1 MGVRTTLWRRRGGRW
16 RGTVCLPALCALV
29 CITLPA
35 SAAAIPPAD
44 YYGAN
49 IQPLFE
55 ASFVPQA
62 DWSGLFAKMATD
74 ALQTA
79 RMDAVWSWAEP
90 NAPVNA
96 QHTYTWS
103 NPGDPAHSLDQI
115 VGSLAANGVRMLAV
129 IDLPPSWAA
138 GSGTQMVPAHY
149 DDYVAFAAAFAAR
162 YGEGGTFW
170 QQNPQLPYLPV
181 VDFEVWNEANS
192 ANFWS
197 GSADPT
203 EYAKV
208 LVGASAA
215 IHAVDP
221 SAQVLAS
228 IGWQSFQSYV
238 STLYKLGV
246 KGSIEGIAFHP
257 YAPDAFGIVLLTEE
271 LRATLGSA
279 GEESLPIYEDEVG
292 LPDAA
297 SGPGAAFAY
306 DGPVSDA
313 ARAATLSLTGDALAH
328 GDCGV
333 QSFDV
338 FALVGSDDNVSGA
351 GGYFG
356 MFDYETDAPNMTGA
370 AIIAASQRWQA
381 SPLGGLVECGSG
393 TTATADL
400 LPLGLQLTHTSPTC
414 VSAEITYAGN
424 PLENAELVLRTADGR
439 VDPAGTNAFG
449 ETKMC
454 LQDGP
459 AIKSFT
465 AYAEVSSPATAA
477 SLVAPNMAMSAS
489 YTCAVAGA
497 TCVQGAS
504 APSTGTP
511 AAAQARY
518 RLSASLVHVSTKR
531 ATLRARLVRS
541 VGRPPAARLQVWLP
555 RHAAGSR
562 RLIATV
568 TLTAARWRTFT
579 ARVALRVG
587 ERIVVSVVAD
597 ERAGLTTLHATLV
610 ATRKLGAR

>member
-1 MGVRTTLWRRRGGRW
+1 V
-16 RGTVCLPALCALV
+16 VAFAALCAVV
-29 CITLPA
+29 CITIPA
-35 SAAAIPPAD
+35 SAAAIAPAD

-62 DWSGLFAKMATD
+62 DWNGLFATMAAG
-74 ALQTA
+74 ALGTA

-90 NAPVNA
+90 NAPVNG
-96 QHTYTWS
+96 QHTCTWDTPS
-103 NPGDPAHSLDQI
+103 DPAHSLDQI
-115 VGSLAANGVRMLAV
+115 VGSLAANGVRMVAV

-138 GSGTQMVPAHY
+138 GSGTQMIPAHY
-149 DDYVAFAAAFAAR
+149 GDYTAFAAAFAAR
-162 YGEGGTFW
+162 YGDGGTFW

-181 VDFEVWNEANS
+181 EDFEVWNEANS

-197 GSADPT
+197 GSADPAA
-203 EYAKV
+203 YAQV
-208 LVGASAA
+208 LVAASAA

-228 IGWQSFQSYV
+228 IGWQNFQAYV
-238 STLYKLGV
+238 SELYKLGV
-246 KGSIEGIAFHP
+246 KGQVQGIGFHP

-271 LRATLGSA
+271 LRATLASA
-279 GEESLPIYEDEVG
+279 GDPGLPIYEDEVG

-297 SGPGAAFAY
+297 SPPGAAYAY

-338 FALVGSDDNVSGA
+338 FALVGSDNDVSGA

-356 MFDYETDAPNMTGA
+356 MFNYETDAPNATGA
-370 AIIAASQRWQA
+370 AIIAASRRWQ
-381 SPLGGLVECGSG
+381 SSQLGGLVECGSG
-393 TTATADL
+393 TTPTADL

-414 VSAEITYAGN
+414 VSAEITYGGN

-449 ETKMC
+449 QTRMC

-459 AIKSFT
+459 PIKTFT
-465 AYAEVSSPATAA
+465 AYAEVSSPATMA
-477 SLVAPNMAMSAS
+477 SLTAPNIALSANYS
-489 YTCAVAGA
+489 CPVTSAA
-497 TCVQGAS
+497 CVQQAS
-504 APSTGTP
+504 APSASTP
-511 AAAQARY
+511 AAVPLRY
-518 RLSASLVHVSTKR
+518 HLRAALIHVSGHR
-531 ATLRARLVRS
+531 ATLRARLVS
-541 VGRPPAARLQVWLP
+541 SAGKPPAARLQVWLP
-555 RHAAGSR
+555 RRGGTPP
-562 RLIATV
+562 RLITAV
-568 TLTAARWRTFT
+568 TLSGAHWRTFS

-587 ERIVVSVVAD
+587 DRIIVSVVAD
-597 ERAGLTTLHATLV
+597 KHAGLAALHTTLV
-610 ATRKLGAR
+610 ATRRIGAL